1 MKQYQ
6 PILRFIGLFGLFYLV
21 FFLLYQGIIQ
31 NYTSLNFSLN
41 THLANSS
48 AWFLNIFGFNAE
60 PYITETEATVKLLG
74 SFGNGVWIGDHCN
87 GINLFALFSIFILA
101 FPSKKHTTK
110 AIYIFSGIIILHLAN
125 ILRIC
130 ILTWMEKEY
139 PEYLTFNHNYTFLI
153 TMYGLIFFMWYFFV
167 IKYSGLINKDEPS

>member
-6 PILRFIGLFGLFYLV
+6 PILRFIGLFGLFYLI
-21 FFLLYQGIIQ
+21 FFIVYQGLIQ
-31 NYTSLNFSLN
+31 NYTGLDFSLN
-41 THLANSS
+41 KHLAHAS
-48 AWFLNIFGFNAE
+48 AWLLNLFGFQAE

-87 GINLFALFSIFILA
+87 GINLFALFTIFILA
-101 FPSKKHTTK
+101 FPSKKYK
-110 AIYIFSGIIILHLAN
+110 AKALYILVGLALLHFAN
-125 ILRIC
+125 LIRVC

-153 TMYGLIFFMWYFFV
+153 LMYGLIFSLWYYYV
-167 IKYSGLINKDEPS
+167 IKYSGIINKEENA